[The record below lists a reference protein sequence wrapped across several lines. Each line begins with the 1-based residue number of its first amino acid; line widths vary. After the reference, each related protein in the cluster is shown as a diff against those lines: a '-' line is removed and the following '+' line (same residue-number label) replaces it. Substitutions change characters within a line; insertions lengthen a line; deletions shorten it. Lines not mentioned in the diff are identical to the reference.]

1 MDVRNKFD
9 KILYLY
15 SMLMVWL
22 QVLPST
28 QTPNMLW
35 EFFARENFLLYLFI
49 FFPTLAWMWN
59 RVHANNWKNT
69 RGDGGHGS
77 ITDSVSC
84 YFSLI
89 FSSVFAWPHSSQPVF
104 RLSHGAVSL
113 PTGLPPPAAI
123 AKRGLKTR
131 GEQKHPGWH
140 THRTPKENRKTQIN
154 LQKNSK
160 FNPLF
165 TASCWN
171 TWF

>member
-1 MDVRNKFD
+1 MR
-9 KILYLY
+9 I
-15 SMLMVWL
+15 S
-22 QVLPST
+22 
-28 QTPNMLW
+28 
-35 EFFARENFLLYLFI
+35 FFIYFF
-49 FFPTLAWMWN
+49 FFPRSHGCET

-104 RLSHGAVSL
+104 CSSHGAVSL

-140 THRTPKENRKTQIN
+140 THCTPKENRKTQIN

-165 TASCWN
+165 TASC
-171 TWF
+171 